1 VARIFL
7 SYAREDVDSAKRLA
21 EAVAHAGHEV
31 WWDRHLHG
39 GSRFTN
45 EIDRALKDAEVVVV
59 IWTEASVKSA
69 WVQDEAAEGR
79 DTERLVPVSI
89 DGSRAP
95 LGFRQFHTVE
105 FGAWDRDGDSRQLD
119 ELLDAIAKIAGSASA
134 ATASKSTSAQQ
145 SPGMSICVLPFV
157 NMSGDPEQEYFSDG
171 ITEDII
177 TDLSQ
182 VSALLVIA
190 RNTAFTFKGKV
201 MDVKD
206 VARALDVTHVLEG
219 SVRKAGD
226 RVRITAQLIH
236 AATDTHLWAETYDRD
251 LRDILNL
258 QRELARQV
266 SRNIRI
272 NVQPADGERFVNDV
286 RVDPKAHDLY
296 LRGRFFWNRRTR
308 SDLLKASEYFQQS
321 IDVDPMYAQAY
332 AGLADSQ
339 NELVGFG
346 NIRSADGIPK
356 AKAAALRAIELDE
369 RLAEPHTA
377 LAYSY
382 AANWEW
388 AEAQKEFQR
397 ALDLNPG
404 YVIGLYQYGF
414 ILSLMGH
421 PEQAIPLI
429 EQAVASD
436 PLSSIVLYRAGRVYY
451 HARQYDKASELFQR
465 ILELN
470 PNDQLGLFGL
480 GLVYRAQGKFDQAIP
495 YLEKQDLEGGFDVA
509 AALAAGGKIAAAR
522 RKLAEEMRRH
532 RDTRDYIRPGWAAEA
547 FVSLGEKDESL
558 RWLERGYKERDAWL
572 GLLKVWPP
580 FDPLRSDPRFQDLL
594 RRMNFP
600 P

>member
-1 VARIFL
+1 M
-7 SYAREDVDSAKRLA
+7 
-21 EAVAHAGHEV
+21 
-31 WWDRHLHG
+31 
-39 GSRFTN
+39 
-45 EIDRALKDAEVVVV
+45 
-59 IWTEASVKSA
+59 TEA
-69 WVQDEAAEGR
+69 
-79 DTERLVPVSI
+79 L
-89 DGSRAP
+89 
-95 LGFRQFHTVE
+95 
-105 FGAWDRDGDSRQLD
+105 
-119 ELLDAIAKIAGSASA
+119 
-134 ATASKSTSAQQ
+134 
-145 SPGMSICVLPFV
+145 
-157 NMSGDPEQEYFSDG
+157 
-171 ITEDII
+171 I
-177 TDLSQ
+177 TDLSKIR
-182 VSALLVIA
+182 ALRVISRTSVMQYRGGKKPLPEIA
-190 RNTAFTFKGKV
+190 RELNVDGI
-201 MDVKD
+201 
-206 VARALDVTHVLEG
+206 LEG
-219 SVRKAGD
+219 SVVRSGD

-272 NVQPADGERFVNDV
+272 NIQPAEGERLANESTVN
-286 RVDPKAHDLY
+286 PKAHELY

-308 SDLLKASEYFQQS
+308 SDLLKASEYFQQA
-321 IDVDPMYAQAY
+321 IDVDPVYAQAY
-332 AGLADSQ
+332 PGLADSQ

-421 PEQAIPLI
+421 SEQAIPLI

-436 PLSSIVLYRAGRVYY
+436 PRSSIVLYRAGRVYY
-451 HARQYDKASELFQR
+451 HARQYDKATEQFQR

-495 YLEKQDLEGGFDVA
+495 YLEKQDLEGGLDVA
-509 AALAAGGKIAAAR
+509 AALAAGGNTGAAR

-532 RDTRDYIRPGWAAEA
+532 RETRDYIRPGWVAEPWSASAKKTRHSAGLNAAT
-547 FVSLGEKDESL
+547 
-558 RWLERGYKERDAWL
+558 
-572 GLLKVWPP
+572 
-580 FDPLRSDPRFQDLL
+580 RSTMPGWGS
-594 RRMNFP
+594 
-600 P
+600 